1 MASSCFSTH
10 SWNDWGGF
18 LSKFFTIKAIQM
30 NVQVEKFRGRVLP
43 DSVAEKLENLCDMG
57 QLVLEEL
64 DERAFDALKEL
75 NEDGALGV
83 LEQFA
88 SSDLSHVQNKSAFL
102 CGIMKTHR
110 EKKRQEQMQGA
121 QNTESEQ
128 LATQQVQGEGGP
140 NEEKIRELLDRTGYS
155 LDITMGQ
162 RKYGG
167 PPPGWEGPPPPT
179 GPSVRFRRGF
189 ML

>member
-1 MASSCFSTH
+1 M
-10 SWNDWGGF
+10 D
-18 LSKFFTIKAIQM
+18 
-30 NVQVEKFRGRVLP
+30 KFRGRVLP
-43 DSVAEKLENLCDMG
+43 NTVAEKLENLCAMG
-57 QLVLEEL
+57 QLDLAEL

-83 LEQFA
+83 LDQFA
-88 SSDLSHVQNKSAFL
+88 NSDLSHVQNKSAFL

-110 EKKRQEQMQGA
+110 EKKRQEQSG
-121 QNTESEQ
+121 QNAESDHQ
-128 LATQQVQGEGGP
+128 GP
-140 NEEKIRELLDRTGYS
+140 NEDKIRELLDRTGYS

-179 GPSVRFRRGF
+179 GPSVR
-189 ML
+189 

>member
-1 MASSCFSTH
+1 M
-10 SWNDWGGF
+10 
-18 LSKFFTIKAIQM
+18 
-30 NVQVEKFRGRVLP
+30 EKFRGRVLP
-43 DSVAEKLENLCDMG
+43 DAVAEKLENLCAMG
-57 QLVLEEL
+57 QLDLQEL

-75 NEDGALGV
+75 EDEGALGV

-110 EKKRQEQMQGA
+110 EKKRQEMMGIQD
-121 QNTESEQ
+121 TEAEQ
-128 LATQQVQGEGGP
+128 QPVQQQGEGGP
-140 NEEKIRELLDRTGYS
+140 NEEKIREFLDRTGYS

-179 GPSVRFRRGF
+179 GTTVRFIHG
-189 ML
+189 L

>member
-1 MASSCFSTH
+1 M
-10 SWNDWGGF
+10 
-18 LSKFFTIKAIQM
+18 
-30 NVQVEKFRGRVLP
+30 EKFRGRVLP
-43 DSVAEKLENLCDMG
+43 DSVAERLDNLCGMG
-57 QLVLEEL
+57 QLNLEEL

-75 NEDGALGV
+75 NEDGALSV

-110 EKKRQEQMQGA
+110 EKRRQEQAGT
-121 QNTESEQ
+121 QNTENDQAAQQQ
-128 LATQQVQGEGGP
+128 LVGQGGP

-167 PPPGWEGPPPPT
+167 PPPGWDGPPPPT
-179 GPSVRFRRGF
+179 GPSVRFIK
-189 ML
+189 

>member
-1 MASSCFSTH
+1 M
-10 SWNDWGGF
+10 N
-18 LSKFFTIKAIQM
+18 IK
-30 NVQVEKFRGRVLP
+30 VEKFRGRVLP
-43 DSVAEKLENLCDMG
+43 ESVTVKLDNLCALG
-57 QLVLEEL
+57 QLDLEEL

-75 NEDGALGV
+75 NEDGALAV

-88 SSDLSHVQNKSAFL
+88 NSDLSHVQNKSAFL

-110 EKKRQEQMQGA
+110 EKKRQEQMGSQDYA
-121 QNTESEQ
+121 EI
-128 LATQQVQGEGGP
+128 LDQQPVQTGEGGP

-162 RKYGG
+162 RKFGG

-179 GPSVRFRRGF
+179 GTTVGF
-189 ML
+189 VFKV

>member
-1 MASSCFSTH
+1 MEKLA
-10 SWNDWGGF
+10 
-18 LSKFFTIKAIQM
+18 KI
-30 NVQVEKFRGRVLP
+30 EKFRGRVLP
-43 DSVAEKLENLCDMG
+43 DTVAERLDNLCAMG
-57 QLVLEEL
+57 QLDLEEL

-75 NEDGALGV
+75 NEDGALSV

-110 EKKRQEQMQGA
+110 EKRRQEQMGSQAIEADQPA
-121 QNTESEQ
+121 QEPGQ
-128 LATQQVQGEGGP
+128 GGP

-167 PPPGWEGPPPPT
+167 PPPGWEGPPPAT
-179 GPSVRFRRGF
+179 GPSVRFRK
-189 ML
+189 

>member
-1 MASSCFSTH
+1 M
-10 SWNDWGGF
+10 D
-18 LSKFFTIKAIQM
+18 
-30 NVQVEKFRGRVLP
+30 KFRGRILP
-43 DSVAEKLENLCDMG
+43 DSVAQKLESLCAMG
-57 QLVLEEL
+57 QLDLAEL

-75 NEDGALGV
+75 NEDGALSV

-88 SSDLSHVQNKSAFL
+88 GSDLSHVQNKSAFL

-110 EKKRQEQMQGA
+110 EKRRQEQMGSQ
-121 QNTESEQ
+121 QNTEQ
-128 LATQQVQGEGGP
+128 NDQVPAQQDVQGAP

-167 PPPGWEGPPPPT
+167 PPPGWEGCSPPT
-179 GPSVRFRRGF
+179 GPSVRFLKGF
-189 ML
+189 HFIFSRFENAE

>member
-1 MASSCFSTH
+1 MEPTAE
-10 SWNDWGGF
+10 
-18 LSKFFTIKAIQM
+18 
-30 NVQVEKFRGRVLP
+30 VEKFRGRVLP
-43 DSVAEKLENLCDMG
+43 DSVAERLDNLCAMG
-57 QLVLEEL
+57 QLDLEEL

-75 NEDGALGV
+75 NEDGALSV

-110 EKKRQEQMQGA
+110 EKRRQEQMGSQNLETDQTA
-121 QNTESEQ
+121 QAQ
-128 LATQQVQGEGGP
+128 AGQGGP

-179 GPSVRFRRGF
+179 GPSVRVK
-189 ML
+189 

>member
-1 MASSCFSTH
+1 MSIMA
-10 SWNDWGGF
+10 
-18 LSKFFTIKAIQM
+18 
-30 NVQVEKFRGRVLP
+30 EKFHGRVLP
-43 DSVAEKLENLCDMG
+43 DSVAEKLENLCAIG

-75 NEDGALGV
+75 NEDGALAV

-110 EKKRQEQMQGA
+110 EKKRQEQMGT

-128 LATQQVQGEGGP
+128 LPPQQVQGEGGP
-140 NEEKIRELLDRTGYS
+140 DEEKIRELLDRTGYS

-179 GPSVRFRRGF
+179 GPSVRF
-189 ML
+189 

>member
-1 MASSCFSTH
+1 M
-10 SWNDWGGF
+10 D
-18 LSKFFTIKAIQM
+18 
-30 NVQVEKFRGRVLP
+30 KFRGRVLP
-43 DSVAEKLENLCDMG
+43 DTVAEKLENLCSMG
-57 QLVLEEL
+57 QLDLAEL

-83 LEQFA
+83 LDQFA
-88 SSDLSHVQNKSAFL
+88 NSDLSHVQNKSAFL

-110 EKKRQEQMQGA
+110 EKKRQEQSG
-121 QNTESEQ
+121 QNAESDRQ
-128 LATQQVQGEGGP
+128 GP
-140 NEEKIRELLDRTGYS
+140 NEDKIRELLDRTGYS

-179 GPSVRFRRGF
+179 GPSVR
-189 ML
+189 